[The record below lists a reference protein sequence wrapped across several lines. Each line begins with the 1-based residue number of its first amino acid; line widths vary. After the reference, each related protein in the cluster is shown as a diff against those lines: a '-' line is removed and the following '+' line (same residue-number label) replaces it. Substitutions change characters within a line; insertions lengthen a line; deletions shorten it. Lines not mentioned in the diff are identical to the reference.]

1 MSDIFMEDMKYQNAT
16 FYSRYFIEV
25 AEEDITFKDLIVKYL
40 LQITKKGT
48 ANIYHINI
56 TVTLSAI
63 VDTVDISV
71 SKESDRS
78 GKNSGQKSK
87 KQKKCLAYYF
97 LGYNINKYQV
107 INDSNCLEN

>member
-1 MSDIFMEDMKYQNAT
+1 
-16 FYSRYFIEV
+16 
-25 AEEDITFKDLIVKYL
+25 
-40 LQITKKGT
+40 
-48 ANIYHINI
+48 
-56 TVTLSAI
+56 VTLSAI

-97 LGYNINKYQV
+97 LGYNINKY
-107 INDSNCLEN
+107 